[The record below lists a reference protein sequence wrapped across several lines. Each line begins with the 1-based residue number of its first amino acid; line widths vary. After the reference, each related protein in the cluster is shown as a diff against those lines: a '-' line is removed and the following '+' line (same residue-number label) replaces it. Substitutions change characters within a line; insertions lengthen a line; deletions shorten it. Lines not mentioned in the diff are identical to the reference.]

1 MKNGAWQMIFL
12 RKVHKMKIILIIF
25 AAIVLFVTV
34 SFVRHK
40 VCSSKEIDLL
50 TPLGELV
57 EVNGHNMSVYTEALV
72 TKLLCLCQEAEH
84 ARLYWILSHCIRC

>member
-1 MKNGAWQMIFL
+1 MADDFL

-40 VCSSKEIDLL
+40 VCSSKEMDLL

-57 EVNGHNMSVYTEALV
+57 EVNGHNMSVYTEGTGDKTFCVYVRKRNMLA
-72 TKLLCLCQEAEH
+72 
-84 ARLYWILSHCIRC
+84 YIGF